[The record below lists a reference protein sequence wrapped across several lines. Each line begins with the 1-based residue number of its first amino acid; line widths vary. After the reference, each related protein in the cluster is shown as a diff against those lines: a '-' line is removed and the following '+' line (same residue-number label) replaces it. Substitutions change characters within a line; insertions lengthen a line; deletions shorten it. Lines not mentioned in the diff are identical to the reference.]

1 LRKIDELNAMKG
13 KGPFFE
19 LKDHNKYEKLELTVV
34 PNRW

>member
-1 LRKIDELNAMKG
+1 MKG

-19 LKDHNKYEKLELTVV
+19 LKDHNKYEKLELIVV